1 MLYYFSGTGNSRY
14 VCEKLSRLLG
24 EEICPIT
31 TLRAT
36 KDSSIGIVF
45 PVYAWGMPQI
55 VRSFIEKELEK
66 LILPCSDAYIYIVMT
81 CGDDMGYT
89 DRLVASS
96 LLRTGRSLSAAF
108 SVRMP
113 NTYISLP
120 GFDIDSE
127 ELASWKIETTTKAL
141 PHIASIVQSRSN
153 ATEVVRGGMA
163 WVKTY
168 LLRPLFV
175 TFLMGDSRF
184 RVKKQC
190 TGCGKCSKVCPVAN
204 IAMSATLSDGA
215 RQRPL
220 WKHHC
225 EGCLACYH
233 VCPKHAIEYGA
244 FTKGKGQKKAL
255 LQVE

>member
-14 VCEKLSRLLG
+14 VCERLARLLS

-31 TLRAT
+31 APRAT
-36 KDSSIGIVF
+36 EDSSIGIVF
-45 PVYAWGMPQI
+45 PVFAWGMPQI
-55 VRSFIEKELEK
+55 VHRFIERELDK
-66 LILPCSDAYIYIVMT
+66 LILSHSDAYTYIIMT
-81 CGDDMGYT
+81 CGDDTGYT

-96 LLRTGRSLSAAF
+96 LLRTGRTLSAAF

-120 GFDIDSE
+120 GFDIDSN
-127 ELASWKIETTTKAL
+127 ELANKKIETATKLL
-141 PHIASIVQSRSN
+141 PHIASLVKSRSD
-153 ATEVVRGGMA
+153 ATEVTRGEMA

-168 LLRPLFV
+168 LLRPLFAI
-175 TFLMGDSRF
+175 FLMGDSRF
-184 RVKKQC
+184 RFNKKC

-204 IAMSATLSDGA
+204 IDMSVAPYDRKS
-215 RQRPL
+215 QHPL

-233 VCPKHAIEYGA
+233 VCPRHAIEYGT
-244 FTKGKGQKKAL
+244 FTKGKGQKKIL
-255 LQVE
+255 L